1 MVNFIKEKSKAIGKR
16 IYIIWPTLLII
27 ALSIVETLIFIS
39 INNYLESYF
48 KNIDL
53 YIVAV
58 PILFALVIWWTSSKS
73 IFKIQAHDY
82 QKKLVCFKNSFVVT
96 VFLYMIAILMKF
108 NINSK
113 TDKIIILLICFGV
126 IYLSLVFLKERPHSR
141 PNLSLDVEN
150 INESRLFNNYY
161 INISKVFE
169 IAMLINN
176 KVVISVENEKT
187 IENSE
192 SFNENLSTNINIDYL
207 NFIKSGISFQE
218 EYAKS
223 NSSKNKVLEN
233 FEVKTT
239 KSNLLDTIIK
249 KSKEYNK
256 DCEISPG
263 DLFLFN
269 EVEIELIN
277 EEQAMQTTKML
288 LNGAFNGSNVSST
301 SDDMKMDLNMSS
313 LMNSMLKDCSY
324 ELKCSVDDFV
334 FYIKIPM
341 SFENDFESDYN
352 IYDILIGKMTLVGI
366 YRGKDSKQ
374 KYKNAFQFFTDTQNT
389 STTPLYSGLT
399 RSATP
404 ESESIN
410 QEVAVGVINNQ
421 NSDYVDIIAIIKELN
436 IK

>member
-1 MVNFIKEKSKAIGKR
+1 MFNFIKERSKAIVL
-16 IYIIWPTLLII
+16 PTSLIM

-39 INNYLESYF
+39 ISNYLKSYF
-48 KNIDL
+48 NNIDV

-58 PILFALVIWWTSSKS
+58 PILFALAIWWTSNKN
-73 IFKIQAHDY
+73 IFKIQEHEY
-82 QKKLVCFKNSFVVT
+82 QQKLQCFKNSFVAT
-96 VFLYMIAILMKF
+96 VFLYMIAILIKF
-108 NINSK
+108 NIDSK
-113 TDKIIILLICFGV
+113 TNKIVILLICFGV

-141 PNLSLDVEN
+141 PNLSINDEKR
-150 INESRLFNNYY
+150 NESKLFNNYY

-176 KVVISVENEKT
+176 KVVISVENERI

-207 NFIKSGISFQE
+207 NFIKSGISYQE
-218 EYAKS
+218 EYTKS

-301 SDDMKMDLNMSS
+301 SDEMKMDLNMSS

-324 ELKCSVDDFV
+324 ELRCSINDFV

-374 KYKNAFQFFTDTQNT
+374 KYKNAFQYFTDTQNI
-389 STTPLYSGLT
+389 SATPSYSGLT

-404 ESESIN
+404 EVEAIN
-410 QEVAVGVINNQ
+410 KEVAIGDIRNDDSN
-421 NSDYVDIIAIIKELN
+421 YVDIIAIIKELN